1 MNSQDKVLLVGDNP
15 FHGISHL
22 SQERSRTRG
31 ETPTNPTYAARLIG
45 LAVENG
51 ANGFMFSVS
60 EKTLTIL
67 DFLRKNYENNGLRL
81 YAIVP
86 YAYEYVRVSCAAGGV
101 PGLAKK
107 LVWEIVFS
115 GNVHAA
121 ASGLNGVLRSDLASL
136 IKTYLLYEISR
147 VKRSV
152 GGKAKLE
159 SVLLHQLI
167 TDLCLSLGLDWV
179 FGFYTKFLLKA
190 GITPGFNTGN
200 FAFLVKKFRE
210 WDISLEDVVIAAP
223 FNKVGFQMVPSR
235 EECEKALERLPRP
248 NVLAISV
255 LAAGYLKPEEA
266 VDYIAGL
273 PNIKGVAVGV
283 SKEKHATETFRLLSE
298 RLSRSQ
304 LVKSSLSS

>member
-1 MNSQDKVLLVGDNP
+1 MNSKEMVLLVGDNP

-22 SQERSRTRG
+22 SQERSRVRG
-31 ETPTNPTYAARLIG
+31 DTPTNPEYAAKLIM
-45 LAVENG
+45 LSVQNG
-51 ANGFMFSVS
+51 ADGFMFSVS
-60 EKTLTIL
+60 EKTLSIL
-67 DFLRKNYENNGLRL
+67 DVLRKNGENNGLRL

-86 YAYEYVRVSCAAGGV
+86 YAYEYVRLACAAGGV

-107 LVWEIVFS
+107 LVKEIVFS
-115 GNVHAA
+115 GNLRAA

-136 IKTYLLYEISR
+136 VKTYLLYEVSR
-147 VKRSV
+147 VRHSA

-179 FGFYTKFLLKA
+179 FRFYTEFLLKA
-190 GITPGFNTGN
+190 GIIPGFNTGN
-200 FAFLVKKFRE
+200 FAFLVEKFRK
-210 WDISLEDVVIAAP
+210 WDINLNDVVIAAP

-235 EECEKALERLPRP
+235 EECEKVLGNMPKP
-248 NVLAISV
+248 NVLAVSI

-283 SKEKHATETFRLLSE
+283 SKEKHATETFKLLRE
-298 RLSRSQ
+298 KLT
-304 LVKSSLSS
+304 